1 MWHNN
6 RGDWL
11 KIYIDENLREITK
24 NFNIGV
30 LECEVEIYKEK
41 MIDNIIEEIEKDIRE
56 NIDISD
62 VVSLETIIDGRIA
75 YKKYGKDP
83 SRYRL
88 AVESLYRRLAKGNRL
103 YRINNAVDLG
113 NILSLKTR
121 RSVAVL
127 DMEKIQG
134 NVHIRLGTKL
144 DDFHGIGRGKL
155 NIENIPLYA
164 DELGPFGSTTSDTE
178 RTMITSKT
186 TKILLFIISFNGQ
199 IDLKE
204 DLKYAIDLF
213 QKFAKATRI
222 KEYIL

>member
-1 MWHNN
+1 M
-6 RGDWL
+6 
-11 KIYIDENLREITK
+11 KIYIDENLRKITN

-41 MIDNIIEEIEKDIRE
+41 MIDNIIEEIERDIRE
-56 NIDISD
+56 NIDIAD
-62 VVSLETIIDGRIA
+62 VVSLETIIDGRNA

-88 AVESLYRRLAKGNRL
+88 AVESLYRRLAKGNKL
-103 YRINNAVDLG
+103 YRINNIVDLG
-113 NILSLKTR
+113 NIISLKTK

-127 DMEKIQG
+127 DMRKIEG
-134 NVHIRLGTKL
+134 NILIRLGTKL
-144 DDFHGIGRGKL
+144 DDFHGIGRGRL

-164 DELGPFGSTTSDTE
+164 DEIGPFGSTTSDTE

-186 TKILLFIISFNGQ
+186 NKILLFIISFNGQ
-199 IDLKE
+199 TDLQN

-213 QKFAKATRI
+213 QKYAKATEV
-222 KEYIL
+222 KKYIL